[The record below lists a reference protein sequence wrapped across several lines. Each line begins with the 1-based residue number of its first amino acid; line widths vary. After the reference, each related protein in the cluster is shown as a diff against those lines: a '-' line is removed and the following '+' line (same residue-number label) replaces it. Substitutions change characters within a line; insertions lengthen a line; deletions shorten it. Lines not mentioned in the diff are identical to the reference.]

1 MGMRMRMTPRK
12 RKTDQLQED
21 LASDRAHFHD
31 FMDAVQTKVSKSDVN
46 PIHKKLAM
54 MSNIRTSMSDAAVD
68 QSLTPNTKQELL
80 AALAYQNKEVAKE
93 IIELTK
99 KK

>member
-1 MGMRMRMTPRK
+1 
-12 RKTDQLQED
+12 
-21 LASDRAHFHD
+21 
-31 FMDAVQTKVSKSDVN
+31 MDAVETKVSKSDVN

-54 MSNIRTSMSDAAVD
+54 MSDIRTSMNDAAAD

-80 AALAYQNKEVAKE
+80 AALAFQNKEVAKE
-93 IIELTK
+93 IIDLTK